1 MAAVGEIFL
10 SAIVGVLFEKL
21 ISGEML
27 NFFRREQ
34 IHTQVMNWERTLREI
49 RAVLN
54 DAEEKQIRDKD
65 VNLWLEDLQDLAYD
79 LDDLLDEFSTE
90 ALRYKLIEKSQSST
104 NKVRALIPT
113 CCTRFNLGGAIFDFK
128 MRSKIKDI
136 TTRLQDMSK
145 KISELGLHKV
155 DVFMTPIQNRERLP
169 TTSATYEPHIYGR
182 DKSKTE
188 LINLLRMEES
198 NLGIIPIAGMGGIG
212 KTTIAQVVYNDEVVK
227 KHFDLKV
234 WICVSDN
241 FDIMRITKEIAGYVH
256 VDSSGSK
263 TLDQVQVQLK
273 NALAGKKFLIVLDD
287 VWDVKYNEWNILK
300 SPFSDGAPGCKV
312 IVTTRDKEVALM
324 MGTVQYHALE
334 CLPHEECWSI
344 FAQHAFRNINTD
356 TNPNLESIGQ
366 EIVKKCGGL
375 PLAARTLGGLLQCKP
390 RESEWKNVLNSKIW
404 ELKGSDILPALRLSY
419 HHLPAHLKQCFV
431 YCAILPK
438 DYEFEEKELVLLWMA
453 EGFICQQEGG
463 RKMEDLGGEYFRELL
478 SRSFFQ
484 PSRMMEGSKFVMHDL
499 INDLAQFFARQ
510 TCFRLEDNKEQYK
523 KLKKARH
530 SSYTQGN
537 LDGIK
542 KFENLH
548 KVEHLRT
555 FLPFSL
561 TKYGE
566 HNLTSHVPLKLLP
579 KLKCLRVLSFSRYNI
594 HELPPLIGEVKCLR
608 YLNLSYTLVERLPES
623 LGDLYNLQTLL
634 LRGCKRLKKVP
645 TSIENLI
652 NLRHLDITNADSLEE
667 MPLGIDKLESLQN
680 LSNFIITKDN
690 GFRIRELG
698 NLTNLGWKL
707 EITGLQ
713 LVVDPQDARKANL
726 NGKES
731 LEVLSM
737 VWSDR
742 SKDLRNEGVETD
754 VLHVLRP
761 HSNLKELHIAFYHGS
776 KFPTWI
782 GDQHFSNMVCISL
795 RDCKNCSFLPP
806 LGQLS
811 SLKKL
816 FLEGISDVKQV
827 GNEFYGQGCSKPF
840 PVLKILRFE
849 NMLGWENWY
858 PIVGE
863 TEVRAFT
870 CLIELSIEGCPKLLG
885 TLPNDLPCLST
896 LKIEKCPKLL
906 LDVPNLFL
914 PSITNISMEAVP
926 CPSLPFLLETRN
938 KRELNSLKSLD
949 IRDVSIPDTLC
960 DPNVADEVEFANVAS
975 NHMSSLTSLNF
986 QNIQNLRFLPNWFSE
1001 GLSGVVESLEI
1012 NDCNELTTLWQNVV
1026 TLEYYLPALR
1036 SLQIG
1041 GCPQLVS
1048 LFEEEEEERQ
1058 HPQQQQEGMSF
1069 MTSLESLKLRHCEK
1083 LEKLPR
1089 WLHTLTFLGDL
1100 KIYSCS
1106 SLVSF
1111 PEKGFPST
1119 LRKLE
1124 ISECEAL
1131 ESLPEWMTHTNYNLE
1146 VLKVRQCPA
1155 LKYIISSRGGLPPT
1169 LKQIEISSCAMLES
1183 LAAEEGVKINCPS
1196 LESFEIRFCNNLKFL
1211 PDALHNLKNLRRF
1224 EIAWLNSLES
1234 IPEGCYVPLELLPKL
1249 KCLRVLSFSSYR
1261 IREIPT
1267 SIGELKRL
1275 RYLNLSYTLVE
1286 RLPESLGDLYNLQ
1299 TLLLRGCERLKKFP
1313 TSIENLS
1320 NLRQL
1325 DITDADSLE
1334 EMPLGIDKLE
1344 SLQKLSNFIITK
1356 GNGFRITELGNL
1368 TNLGGKLEITGLQNV
1383 VDPRDAQKVNLNGKE
1398 SLDVL
1403 SMVWSKGS
1411 EDLRNEGDET
1421 YVLNVLRPH
1430 SNLKELHISFYHGSR
1445 FPTWIGNQHFSNMVC
1460 ISLRDCKNCSSLP
1473 PLGQLRSLK
1482 ELFLEGISD
1491 VKQVGSEFY
1500 GQGCSKPFP
1509 VLEILSFENMLGW
1522 ENWYPNVGETE
1533 VRAFTCLIKLSIGR
1547 CPKLLGTL
1555 PNDLPCLRTLRIEN
1569 CPKLLLDVPNL
1580 VLPSITTIS
1589 IKAVTC
1595 PSLPWLLEMRNK
1607 LEPSSLKSLYI
1618 RDISIPDTLCDPSV
1632 ADAVELASV
1641 ESNHMSSLTSLN
1653 FQNIQN
1659 LRFLPKW
1666 FSEGLSGVKSLE
1678 INRCNELTTLWQNVG
1693 TLEHCFPALLS
1704 LQIWGCPQLVSLF
1717 EEEAEERQ
1725 QQQQQQ
1731 QQQLE
1736 GLSFMMSLESLKLRH
1751 CEKLEKLPQWL
1762 HTFPFLGELQIDS
1775 CPSLVSFPK
1784 KGFPSTLRKLK
1795 ISACGALESLPEWMT
1810 HTNYN
1815 LEVLKVDYCPVLKY
1829 IISPRGG
1836 LPPSLKH
1843 LAITGCAMLESLAAE
1858 EGVKINCPSLESFEI
1873 RLCKKLKFL
1882 PDALHNLKNL
1892 RRFEIEWLNSLES
1905 IPEGW
1910 FSLPTNLREIRIS
1923 SIENLD
1929 ALPHSLQN
1937 NSNFPSLEV
1946 LDVTSLRPSIL
1957 KKISFDRFSSL
1968 KELITDSPMEG
1979 MSLPTSLT
1987 ELKLYRFPYLETLCS
2002 REFQKLTS
2010 LQVLSISWFPR
2021 LASVPSLPPSLQQLE
2036 IEFCDE
2042 FTSIPEQGLPQS
2054 LLELSIWSCPKFESF
2069 PEQGLPQSLLE
2080 LYVFKCPKLKPLCEK
2095 DKGKYWPLIRHI
2107 PKVTIDHRSIFDT

>member
-542 KFENLH
+542 KFENFH
-548 KVEHLRT
+548 KAEHLRT

-561 TKYGE
+561 TE
-566 HNLTSHVPLKLLP
+566 LKDY
-579 KLKCLRVLSFSRYNI
+579 S
-594 HELPPLIGEVKCLR
+594 
-608 YLNLSYTLVERLPES
+608 
-623 LGDLYNLQTLL
+623 
-634 LRGCKRLKKVP
+634 
-645 TSIENLI
+645 
-652 NLRHLDITNADSLEE
+652 
-667 MPLGIDKLESLQN
+667 
-680 LSNFIITKDN
+680 
-690 GFRIRELG
+690 
-698 NLTNLGWKL
+698 
-707 EITGLQ
+707 
-713 LVVDPQDARKANL
+713 
-726 NGKES
+726 
-731 LEVLSM
+731 
-737 VWSDR
+737 
-742 SKDLRNEGVETD
+742 
-754 VLHVLRP
+754 
-761 HSNLKELHIAFYHGS
+761 
-776 KFPTWI
+776 
-782 GDQHFSNMVCISL
+782 
-795 RDCKNCSFLPP
+795 
-806 LGQLS
+806 LS
-811 SLKKL
+811 S
-816 FLEGISDVKQV
+816 
-827 GNEFYGQGCSKPF
+827 
-840 PVLKILRFE
+840 
-849 NMLGWENWY
+849 
-858 PIVGE
+858 
-863 TEVRAFT
+863 
-870 CLIELSIEGCPKLLG
+870 
-885 TLPNDLPCLST
+885 
-896 LKIEKCPKLL
+896 
-906 LDVPNLFL
+906 
-914 PSITNISMEAVP
+914 
-926 CPSLPFLLETRN
+926 
-938 KRELNSLKSLD
+938 
-949 IRDVSIPDTLC
+949 
-960 DPNVADEVEFANVAS
+960 
-975 NHMSSLTSLNF
+975 
-986 QNIQNLRFLPNWFSE
+986 
-1001 GLSGVVESLEI
+1001 
-1012 NDCNELTTLWQNVV
+1012 
-1026 TLEYYLPALR
+1026 
-1036 SLQIG
+1036 
-1041 GCPQLVS
+1041 
-1048 LFEEEEEERQ
+1048 
-1058 HPQQQQEGMSF
+1058 
-1069 MTSLESLKLRHCEK
+1069 
-1083 LEKLPR
+1083 
-1089 WLHTLTFLGDL
+1089 
-1100 KIYSCS
+1100 
-1106 SLVSF
+1106 
-1111 PEKGFPST
+1111 
-1119 LRKLE
+1119 
-1124 ISECEAL
+1124 
-1131 ESLPEWMTHTNYNLE
+1131 
-1146 VLKVRQCPA
+1146 
-1155 LKYIISSRGGLPPT
+1155 
-1169 LKQIEISSCAMLES
+1169 
-1183 LAAEEGVKINCPS
+1183 
-1196 LESFEIRFCNNLKFL
+1196 
-1211 PDALHNLKNLRRF
+1211 
-1224 EIAWLNSLES
+1224 
-1234 IPEGCYVPLELLPKL
+1234 YVPLELLPKL